1 MEQTKEME
9 LINNYQAK
17 ICWIVARLQNTQLEV
32 LNTKAFALNNEHDLS
47 FQMLFCAQVLLR
59 RRSIG
64 EALGNANFS
73 TF

>member
-9 LINNYQAK
+9 VIDIYQAK
-17 ICWIVARLQNTQLEV
+17 ICWQNTQFEV
-32 LNTKAFALNNEHDLS
+32 LSTKAFALNNEHDLS

-59 RRSIG
+59 RRTIG
-64 EALGNANFS
+64 GALGNANFS

>member
-32 LNTKAFALNNEHDLS
+32 LNTSTFAPNNEHDLS

-64 EALGNANFS
+64 GALGNANFS